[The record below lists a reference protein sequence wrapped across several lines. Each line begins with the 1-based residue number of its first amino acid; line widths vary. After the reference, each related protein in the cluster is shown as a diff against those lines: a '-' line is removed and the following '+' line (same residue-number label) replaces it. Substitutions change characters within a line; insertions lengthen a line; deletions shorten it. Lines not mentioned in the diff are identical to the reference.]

1 MRWVAAQYASLRTV
15 IVTAVATS
23 GDAQGQ
29 QPMDADDATWKAAR
43 RANTTE
49 ALQGYLE
56 QFPVGRHVEEAFR
69 GMVEQQTEGGLGAA
83 RGLAADMY

>member
-1 MRWVAAQYASLRTV
+1 MRWIAALYTGLRTV
-15 IVTAVATS
+15 IISALATS
-23 GDAQGQ
+23 GASQAQ
-29 QPMDADDATWKAAR
+29 QPLDADDATWEAAQ

-83 RGLAADMY
+83 RGLSADLY